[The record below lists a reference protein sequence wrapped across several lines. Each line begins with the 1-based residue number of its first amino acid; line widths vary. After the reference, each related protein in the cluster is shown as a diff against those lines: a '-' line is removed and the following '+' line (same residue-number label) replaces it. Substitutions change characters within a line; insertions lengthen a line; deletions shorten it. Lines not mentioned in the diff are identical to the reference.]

1 MKIQMCSRRKSQR
14 RALSL
19 LEVLAVVTLIG
30 IIAVIAVPRLTGT
43 SNQTRANS
51 CFSNVGMIEIQAQ
64 LWRRNWGTAPN
75 ANLDDI
81 MADVAYFPD
90 GPISCPVDQT
100 EYTLNTSTLRVN
112 GHTHSGS

>member
-1 MKIQMCSRRKSQR
+1 MKMNLRLRKATRRIG
-14 RALSL
+14 LSL

-64 LWRRNWGTAPN
+64 LWRRTKGTTPN

-81 MADVAYFPD
+81 MADPAYFPD
-90 GPISCPVDQT
+90 GPVSCPVDQT
-100 EYTLNTSTLRVN
+100 EYTLNTSTMRVD